1 GRGGDP
7 AVSRQTD
14 IRGKPGQ
21 AREKALEIFLLLG
34 REFDVRRGR
43 RNTRRVGRCHV
54 GAGIG
59 SMPVFVSSSFPSIVR
74 NSALCFEVVGQT
86 LTRRTA
92 LNFNSGWSEIGSP

>member
-1 GRGGDP
+1 MDRFLAGLGEIRLTRRGRGGDP

-34 REFDVRRGR
+34 REFAVRRGR
-43 RNTRRVGRCHV
+43 RNSRRVGRRHA

-59 SMPVFVSSSFPSIVR
+59 SMPAFVRSSSPSVVR
-74 NSALCFEVVGQT
+74 NSALCFEVAG
-86 LTRRTA
+86 
-92 LNFNSGWSEIGSP
+92 